1 MRRWLGRTLRGRPA
15 AQNGEEKRAQD
26 WASEQLEA
34 RGIRDPLVLAAMR
47 AVPRERFVPPDLVRQ
62 AYDDGAL
69 PIGHGQTIS
78 QPYIV
83 ARMTETLALTG
94 WREAHDGARPKVL
107 DVGTGSGYQAAILA
121 AMGALVISVELEAEL
136 ADRARLRLIG
146 LGYDVKVVAG
156 DGSRGVPE
164 EAPFAAIVV
173 AAAAPD
179 VPLPLVEQLLPD
191 GRLVVPIGSRWEQ
204 VITLVQPTA
213 DGFVRQPLE
222 PAVFVPLLGEHGFG
236 GR

>member
-1 MRRWLGRTLRGRPA
+1 
-15 AQNGEEKRAQD
+15 
-26 WASEQLEA
+26 
-34 RGIRDPLVLAAMR
+34 MR
-47 AVPRERFVPPDLVRQ
+47 AVPRERFVPADLVLQ

-83 ARMTETLALTG
+83 ARMTQALALTD
-94 WREAHDGARPKVL
+94 WPHEHDGARPKVL

-121 AMGALVISVELEAEL
+121 ALGAQVVSVELEADL
-136 ADRARLRLIG
+136 AERARLRLIG

-156 DGSRGVPE
+156 DGGRGVPD

-204 VITLVQPTA
+204 VITLVRPTA
-213 DGFVRQPLE
+213 EGFIRQPLE

-236 GR
+236 SR

>member
-1 MRRWLGRTLRGRPA
+1 LKGQPA
-15 AQNGEEKRAQD
+15 AHDGATRRERD

-34 RGIRDPLVLAAMR
+34 RGISDPLVLAAMR
-47 AVPRERFVPPDLVRQ
+47 AVPRERFVPPDLARQ
-62 AYDDGAL
+62 AYADGAL

-83 ARMTETLALTG
+83 ARMTQALALTE
-94 WREAHDGARPKVL
+94 WPHAHGGARPKVL

-121 AMGALVISVELEAEL
+121 ALGAQVVSVELEADL
-136 ADRARLRLIG
+136 AERARLRLIG
-146 LGYDVKVVAG
+146 LGYDVKIVAG
-156 DGSRGVPE
+156 DGSLGVPDD
-164 EAPFAAIVV
+164 APFAAIVV

-179 VPLPLVEQLLPD
+179 VPVPLVEQLLPD

-204 VITLVQPTA
+204 VITLVRPTA
-213 DGFVRQPLE
+213 DGFTREPLE